1 MQDLCALLQPAVPA
15 CILLYWSCRP
25 VIPCLCVRD
34 GQRVSVADT
43 RYPLADTRQRQRISP
58 RGFGFGFGFALFP
71 ENRAGIRISPGI
83 PAHIGRGCIA
93 QAAAAAPPV
102 AVVGGQYASCIGRRH
117 PSPTTPP
124 SDLTKVLARNEAP
137 TTPPPPPRRAVDPPW
152 SDTIESVHRSRL
164 GARIPLRASWNDDQR
179 THNPPPCS

>member
-1 MQDLCALLQPAVPA
+1 MVK
-15 CILLYWSCRP
+15 
-25 VIPCLCVRD
+25 
-34 GQRVSVADT
+34 G
-43 RYPLADTRQRQRISP
+43 YPSR
-58 RGFGFGFGFALFP
+58 
-71 ENRAGIRISPGI
+71 I
-83 PAHIGRGCIA
+83 PAIPWRIPARDSGYPPGDSDSGRGCIA

-124 SDLTKVLARNEAP
+124 SDLTK
-137 TTPPPPPRRAVDPPW
+137 AVDPPW